1 MLFLL
6 FYFGFYIMNIENM
19 LTNGMSGA
27 AGSLLG
33 GIFGAIGARKQY
45 KRQKNLMKLQSQLEM
60 DNWQQQFDAQNAYN
74 DPSAQLD
81 RLEQAGINPLLQDG
95 GFANTSEAVTGASVG
110 LPSPSVPDFSAFAE
124 IGNNVQEAAFRTRE
138 LNQRQV
144 EIENDTNRAIAQ
156 CEELYSRKDLNEENK
171 LNLIENRKVIA
182 KSVEESQSRIM
193 SNYANTLTQLED
205 CARNW
210 FLADIEKRYKEGLIF
225 EQGRANDIASAGLEV
240 KRQELKFQ
248 MDKWHDEFNLNVKK
262 FNQAVKEGNFKMLSE
277 ALDKVQYEK
286 VAGMITGADAQSLS
300 IAGALATS
308 LGANP
313 DLLDAISYYGF
324 NSDGTPKGGTLGNSI
339 GEMAKG
345 ATSKIKS
352 AVSDAKDAPRDVLNF
367 LRLFNRFQG
376 IMPLLLFRSTFG
388 NQDSAPVDAITG
400 AQ

>member
-1 MLFLL
+1 
-6 FYFGFYIMNIENM
+6 MNLENM
-19 LTNGMSGA
+19 LTNGLSGA

-33 GIFGAIGARKQY
+33 GIFGAFGAHKQY
-45 KRQKNLMKLQSQLEM
+45 KRQKKLMQLQSQLEM

-74 DPSAQLD
+74 DPSAQLE

-95 GFANTSEAVTGASVG
+95 GFANTSEPVSGASVG

-144 EIENDTNRAIAQ
+144 QIDNDTSRALAE

-193 SNYANTLTQLED
+193 SNYANTMTQLED

-225 EQGRANDIASAGLEV
+225 EQGRANDIASAGLDV

-248 MDKWHDEFNLNVKK
+248 MQKWHDEFNLNVKK
-262 FNQAVKEGNFKMLSE
+262 FNQAVKEGNFNMLSE

-286 VAGMITGADAQSLS
+286 VAGMITGADAQSLA

-324 NSDGTPKGGTLGNSI
+324 NADGTPKGGTLGNSVSEI
-339 GEMAKG
+339 AKG

-352 AVSDAKDAPRDVLNF
+352 VVSDVKGAPADVLKF
-367 LRLFNRFQG
+367 LRLYNRFQG
-376 IMPLLLFRSTFG
+376 YLPFILFRSSFG
-388 NQDSAPVDAITG
+388 VQDPVPLDAVTA

>member
-1 MLFLL
+1 
-6 FYFGFYIMNIENM
+6 MNIENM

-81 RLEQAGINPLLQDG
+81 RLENAGINPLLQDG
-95 GFANTSEAVTGASVG
+95 GFSNTSEAVSGASVG

-210 FLADIEKRYKEGLIF
+210 FLADTEKRYKEGLIF

-286 VAGMITGADAQSLS
+286 VAGMITGADAHSLA

-324 NSDGTPKGGTLGNSI
+324 NSDGTPKGGTLANSI

-352 AVSDAKDAPRDVLNF
+352 VVSDAKDAPRDVLNF

-388 NQDSAPVDAITG
+388 SDSAPVDAITG

>member
-6 FYFGFYIMNIENM
+6 FYFGFYTMNIENM
-19 LTNGMSGA
+19 LTNGISGA

-74 DPSAQLD
+74 DPSSQLE
-81 RLEQAGINPLLQDG
+81 RLENAGINPLLQDG
-95 GFANTSEAVTGASVG
+95 GFSNTSEAVSGASVG

-124 IGNNVQEAAFRTRE
+124 IGNNVQDAAFRTRE

-182 KSVEESQSRIM
+182 KSVEEAQSRIM

-286 VAGMITGADAQSLS
+286 VAGLITGADAQSLA

-324 NSDGTPKGGTLGNSI
+324 NSDGTPKGGTIGNSI

-352 AVSDAKDAPRDVLNF
+352 VVSDAKDAPRDVLNF

>member
-1 MLFLL
+1 
-6 FYFGFYIMNIENM
+6 MNIENM
-19 LTNGMSGA
+19 LTNGLSGA

-95 GFANTSEAVTGASVG
+95 GFANTSEPVSGASVG

-182 KSVEESQSRIM
+182 KNVEESQSRIM

-286 VAGMITGADAQSLS
+286 VAGLITGADAQSLA

-324 NSDGTPKGGTLGNSI
+324 NSDGTPKGGTIGNSV

-352 AVSDAKDAPRDVLNF
+352 VVSDAKDAPRDVLNF

>member
-1 MLFLL
+1 
-6 FYFGFYIMNIENM
+6 M

-33 GIFGAIGARKQY
+33 GIFGAIGAKKQY
-45 KRQKNLMKLQSQLEM
+45 QRQKSLMKLQSQLEM
-60 DNWQQQFDAQNAYN
+60 DNWQQQFDVQNAYN
-74 DPSAQLD
+74 DPSAQLE
-81 RLEQAGINPLLQDG
+81 RLEAAGINPLTQDG
-95 GFANTSEAVTGASVG
+95 GFANTSEPASGAAVG

-124 IGNNVQEAAFRTRE
+124 IGNNMQEAAFRTRE
-138 LNQRQV
+138 LNQKQV
-144 EIENDTNRAIAQ
+144 EIDNDSMRAIAQ

-182 KSVEESQSRIM
+182 KSVEESQSRII
-193 SNYANTLTQLED
+193 SNYANTMTQLEN
-205 CARNW
+205 CARDW
-210 FLADIEKRYKEGLIF
+210 FLADVEKRYKEGLIT
-225 EQGRANDIASAGLEV
+225 EQGRANDIASAGLDV

-286 VAGMITGADAQSLS
+286 VAGVITGTDAQSLA

-313 DLLDAISYYGF
+313 DLLDAISFYGF
-324 NSDGTPKGGTLGNSI
+324 NSDGTPRGDTLKSDVHSL
-339 GEMAKG
+339 AKG
-345 ATSKIKS
+345 VTSFVKADGQRFKS
-352 AVSDAKDAPRDVLNF
+352 SVSDVLDF
-367 LRLFNRFQG
+367 FKKFQRFNSTL
-376 IMPLLLFRSTFG
+376 PVLLFRSSFG
-388 NQDSAPVDAITG
+388 LPAGDVPLDATTG

>member
-1 MLFLL
+1 
-6 FYFGFYIMNIENM
+6 
-19 LTNGMSGA
+19 
-27 AGSLLG
+27 
-33 GIFGAIGARKQY
+33 
-45 KRQKNLMKLQSQLEM
+45 M

-95 GFANTSEAVTGASVG
+95 GFANTSEPVSGASVG
-110 LPSPSVPDFSAFAE
+110 LPSPSVPDFTAFAE

-144 EIENDTNRAIAQ
+144 QIENDTSRAIAE
-156 CEELYSRKDLNEENK
+156 CEELYSRKDMNEENK

-193 SNYANTLTQLED
+193 SNYVNTMTQIED

-248 MDKWHDEFNLNVKK
+248 MKKWHDEFELNVKK
-262 FNQAVKEGNFKMLSE
+262 FYQAVKEGNFKMLSE

-286 VAGMITGADAQSLS
+286 VAGLITGADAQSLA
-300 IAGALATS
+300 IVGALATS

-324 NSDGTPKGGTLGNSI
+324 NADGTPKGGTIGNSV
-339 GEMAKG
+339 GEIAKG
-345 ATSKIKS
+345 ANSKIKS
-352 AVSDAKDAPRDVLNF
+352 VVSGAKEAPQDVLKF
-367 LRLFNRFQG
+367 LRLYNRFQG
-376 IMPLLLFRSTFG
+376 YLPFILFRSSFG
-388 NQDSAPVDAITG
+388 IQDPVPVDGVTG

>member
-1 MLFLL
+1 M
-6 FYFGFYIMNIENM
+6 GVMDM
-19 LTNGMSGA
+19 LTNGVSGA
-27 AGSLLG
+27 AGSLIG
-33 GIFGAIGARKQY
+33 GIFGAIGAKKQY
-45 KRQKNLMKLQSQLEM
+45 KRQKSLMKLQSQLEM

-81 RLEQAGINPLLQDG
+81 RLEDAGINPLTQDG
-95 GFANTSEAVTGASVG
+95 GFANTSEPASGAAVG
-110 LPSPSVPDFSAFAE
+110 LPSPSVPDFSAFAD

-138 LNQRQV
+138 LNQKQV
-144 EIENDTNRAIAQ
+144 EIDNDSMRAIAQ

-182 KSVEESQSRIM
+182 KSVEESQSRII
-193 SNYANTLTQLED
+193 SNYANTMTQLED

-210 FLADIEKRYKEGLIF
+210 FLADVEKRYKEGMLF

-286 VAGMITGADAQSLS
+286 VAGVITGTDAQSLA

-313 DLLDAISYYGF
+313 DLLDAISFYGF
-324 NSDGTPKGGTLGNSI
+324 NSDGKPRGDTLKSDLHSL
-339 GEMAKG
+339 AKG
-345 ATSKIKS
+345 VTSFVKADGQRFKS
-352 AVSDAKDAPRDVLNF
+352 SVSDVLDF
-367 LRLFNRFQG
+367 FKKFQRFNSTL
-376 IMPLLLFRSTFG
+376 PVLLFRSSFG
-388 NQDSAPVDAITG
+388 LPAGDVPLDATTG

>member
-1 MLFLL
+1 
-6 FYFGFYIMNIENM
+6 M

-33 GIFGAIGARKQY
+33 GIFGAIGAKKQY
-45 KRQKNLMKLQSQLEM
+45 KRQKSLMKLQSQLEM

-81 RLEQAGINPLLQDG
+81 RLEDAGINPLTQDG
-95 GFANTSEAVTGASVG
+95 GFANTSEPVSGASVG
-110 LPSPSVPDFSAFAE
+110 LPSPSAPDFSAFAE
-124 IGNNVQEAAFRTRE
+124 IGNNLQDAAFRTRE
-138 LNQRQV
+138 LNQHQV
-144 EIENDTNRAIAQ
+144 EVDNDSMRAIAQ

-182 KSVEESQSRIM
+182 KSVEESQSRII
-193 SNYANTLTQLED
+193 SNYANTMTQLED

-210 FLADIEKRYKEGLIF
+210 FLADVEKRYKEGLIT
-225 EQGRANDIASAGLEV
+225 EQGRANDIAAAGVEV
-240 KRQELKFQ
+240 KRQELNFQ
-248 MDKWHDEFNLNVKK
+248 MDKWHDEFNLEVKK

-286 VAGMITGADAQSLS
+286 VAGVITGTDAQSLA

-313 DLLDAISYYGF
+313 DLMDAIGYYGF
-324 NSDGTPKGGTLGNSI
+324 NPDGTPRGDTLKSDVH
-339 GEMAKG
+339 MLAKG
-345 ATSKIKS
+345 ATSFVKGDVKRFKS
-352 AVSDAKDAPRDVLNF
+352 SVSDCLDF
-367 LRLFNRFQG
+367 LKKFQRFNSTL
-376 IMPLLLFRSTFG
+376 PVLLFRSSFG
-388 NQDSAPVDAITG
+388 LPAGDVPIDAITG

>member
-1 MLFLL
+1 MDIGNFLTS
-6 FYFGFYIMNIENM
+6 GF
-19 LTNGMSGA
+19 SGA

-33 GIFGAIGARKQY
+33 GIFGAVGANKQY
-45 KRQKNLMKLQSQLEM
+45 QRQKKLMQLQSQMEM
-60 DNWQQQFDAQNAYN
+60 DNWKKQFDAQNAYN
-74 DPSAQLD
+74 DPSAQLE
-81 RLEQAGINPLLQDG
+81 RLEAAGINPLTQDG
-95 GFANTSEAVTGASVG
+95 GFANTSEPASGAAVG

-144 EIENDTNRAIAQ
+144 EIDNDSSRAIAE
-156 CEELYSRKDLNEENK
+156 CEELYSRKDMNEENK

-193 SNYANTLTQLED
+193 SNYANTMTQLED

-210 FLADIEKRYKEGLIF
+210 FLADVEKRYKEGMVF
-225 EQGRANDIASAGLEV
+225 EQGRANDIASAGLDV

-262 FNQAVKEGNFKMLSE
+262 FNQAVKEGNFKMLSD

-286 VAGMITGADAQSLS
+286 VAGMITGADAQSLA

-324 NSDGTPKGGTLGNSI
+324 NSDGTPKGGTLGNSVS
-339 GEMAKG
+339 EASK
-345 ATSKIKS
+345 AVTSKIKATADKAKS
-352 AVSDAKDAPRDVLNF
+352 APADVLRF
-367 LRLFNRFQG
+367 LRLYNRFQG
-376 IMPLLLFRSTFG
+376 VLPFMLFHSSFGVSDMP
-388 NQDSAPVDAITG
+388 APVDATTG

>member
-1 MLFLL
+1 M
-6 FYFGFYIMNIENM
+6 GVMDM
-19 LTNGMSGA
+19 LTNGVSGA
-27 AGSLLG
+27 AGSLIG
-33 GIFGAIGARKQY
+33 GIFGAIGAKKQY
-45 KRQKNLMKLQSQLEM
+45 KRQKSLMKLQSQLEM

-81 RLEQAGINPLLQDG
+81 RLEDAGINPLTQDG
-95 GFANTSEAVTGASVG
+95 GFANTSEPASGAAVG
-110 LPSPSVPDFSAFAE
+110 LPSPSVPDFSAFAD

-138 LNQRQV
+138 LNQKQV
-144 EIENDTNRAIAQ
+144 EIDNDSMRAIAQ

-171 LNLIENRKVIA
+171 VNLIENRKVIA
-182 KSVEESQSRIM
+182 KSVEESQSRII
-193 SNYANTLTQLED
+193 SNYANTMTQLED

-210 FLADIEKRYKEGLIF
+210 FLADVEKRYKEGMVF

-248 MDKWHDEFNLNVKK
+248 MDKWHDEFNLKVKE

-286 VAGMITGADAQSLS
+286 VAGVITGTDAQSLA

-313 DLLDAISYYGF
+313 DLLDAISFYGF
-324 NSDGTPKGGTLGNSI
+324 NSDGKPRGDTLKSDVHTL
-339 GEMAKG
+339 AKG
-345 ATSKIKS
+345 VTSFVKADGQRFKS
-352 AVSDAKDAPRDVLNF
+352 SVSDVLDF
-367 LRLFNRFQG
+367 FKKFQRFNSTL
-376 IMPLLLFRSTFG
+376 PVLLFRSSFG
-388 NQDSAPVDAITG
+388 LPAGDVPIDATTG

>member
-1 MLFLL
+1 M
-6 FYFGFYIMNIENM
+6 GVMDM
-19 LTNGMSGA
+19 LTNGVSGA
-27 AGSLLG
+27 AGSLIG
-33 GIFGAIGARKQY
+33 GIFGAIGAKKQY
-45 KRQKNLMKLQSQLEM
+45 KRQKSLMKLQSQLEM

-81 RLEQAGINPLLQDG
+81 RLEDAGINPLTQDG
-95 GFANTSEAVTGASVG
+95 GFANTSEPASGAAVG
-110 LPSPSVPDFSAFAE
+110 LPSPSVPDFSAFAD

-138 LNQRQV
+138 LNQKQV
-144 EIENDTNRAIAQ
+144 EIDNDSMRAIAQ
-156 CEELYSRKDLNEENK
+156 CVELYSRKDLNEENK

-182 KSVEESQSRIM
+182 KSVEESQSRII
-193 SNYANTLTQLED
+193 SNYANTMTQLED

-210 FLADIEKRYKEGLIF
+210 FLADVEKRYKEGMVF

-248 MDKWHDEFNLNVKK
+248 MDKWHDEFNLKVKE

-286 VAGMITGADAQSLS
+286 VAGVITGTDAQSLA

-313 DLLDAISYYGF
+313 DLLDAISFYGF
-324 NSDGTPKGGTLGNSI
+324 NSDGKPRGDTLKSDVHSL
-339 GEMAKG
+339 AKG
-345 ATSKIKS
+345 VTSFVKADGQRFKS
-352 AVSDAKDAPRDVLNF
+352 SVSDLLDFFKKFQR
-367 LRLFNRFQG
+367 FNSTL
-376 IMPLLLFRSTFG
+376 PVLLFRSSFG
-388 NQDSAPVDAITG
+388 LPAGDVPIDATTG

>member
-1 MLFLL
+1 
-6 FYFGFYIMNIENM
+6 MNIENM
-19 LTNGMSGA
+19 LTNGLSGA

-33 GIFGAIGARKQY
+33 GIFGAIGAKKQY
-45 KRQKNLMKLQSQLEM
+45 KRQKKLMQLQSQMEM

-81 RLEQAGINPLLQDG
+81 RLEEAGINPLLQDG
-95 GFANTSEAVTGASVG
+95 GFANTSEAVSGASVG

-144 EIENDTNRAIAQ
+144 EIDNDTSRAIAQ

-193 SNYANTLTQLED
+193 SNYVNTMTQLED

-248 MDKWHDEFNLNVKK
+248 MDKWHDEFNLKVKE

-286 VAGMITGADAQSLS
+286 VAGMITGADAQSLA

-352 AVSDAKDAPRDVLNF
+352 VVSDAKDAPRDVLNF
-367 LRLFNRFQG
+367 LRLYNRFQG
-376 IMPLLLFRSTFG
+376 VMPFILFRSSFG
-388 NQDSAPVDAITG
+388 IQDPVPVDAVTG
-400 AQ
+400 GQ

>member
-1 MLFLL
+1 
-6 FYFGFYIMNIENM
+6 MNIENM

-33 GIFGAIGARKQY
+33 GIFGAIGAKKQY
-45 KRQKNLMKLQSQLEM
+45 QRQKKLMKMQSQLEM

-74 DPSAQLD
+74 DPSAQLE
-81 RLEQAGINPLLQDG
+81 RLEAAGINPLSQDG
-95 GFANTSEAVTGASVG
+95 GFANTSEPASGAAVG
-110 LPSPSVPDFSAFAE
+110 LPSPSVPDFSAFAD

-144 EIENDTNRAIAQ
+144 EIDNDSSRAIAE
-156 CEELYSRKDLNEENK
+156 CEELYSRKDLNDENK

-182 KSVEESQSRIM
+182 KSVEESQSRII
-193 SNYANTLTQLED
+193 SNYANTMTQLED

-210 FLADIEKRYKEGLIF
+210 FLADIDKRYKEGLIY

-240 KRQELKFQ
+240 KRQELNFQ
-248 MDKWHDEFNLNVKK
+248 MDKWHDEFDLKVKE

-277 ALDKVQYEK
+277 ALDKVQYGRF
-286 VAGMITGADAQSLS
+286 AGMITGADAQSLA

-313 DLLDAISYYGF
+313 DLLDAISFYGF
-324 NSDGTPKGGTLGNSI
+324 NSDGTPRGGSVVNSVA
-339 GEMAKG
+339 EAAKG
-345 ATSKIKS
+345 VTSKIKS
-352 AVSDAKDAPRDVLNF
+352 VTSFVNPHVQRFKSSASDLLVFFKKL
-367 LRLFNRFQG
+367 LRFDSTLS
-376 IMPLLLFRSTFG
+376 LLLFRSSFG
-388 NQDSAPVDAITG
+388 LPAGDVPIDGTTG